1 MNNKYSQ
8 NIKDV
13 KKTRCFNTARSK
25 SKTHI
30 FEEQNTNSIQR
41 NMSDTSFKM
50 INLLYIKTGYV

>member
-1 MNNKYSQ
+1 M
-8 NIKDV
+8 
-13 KKTRCFNTARSK
+13 RCFKTARSK

-30 FEEQNTNSIQR
+30 FEEQNTNSNQQ

>member
-13 KKTRCFNTARSK
+13 KKTGCFKTARSK